1 MPDPR
6 PASSTRPD
14 PPTQSLPSVAS
25 TTTTTTTAGAVAQD
39 RPSGGLSVTQICGGA
54 LAAVTAAVAAS
65 YLGVAGTISGAAVG
79 SVISTIAATLY
90 SNSLKRAA
98 LASRTLVVK
107 QTLAPA
113 VRSPQP
119 EVAEPPGEPEA
130 APHPLEDSVWQ
141 RIRWKPV
148 MLVAGGVFVV
158 AMAFISLSELALGH
172 PISNS
177 GEKGTTVS
185 NLGGSSSQSSQTPAP
200 ATTPTPSS
208 SDTGTP
214 APSASATPTTVSPS
228 PSASAPSTT
237 EGTAPSSSSSGASG
251 TTAPQTTA
259 PTTGASSSAPA
270 ATPGG

>member
-6 PASSTRPD
+6 PAPSTRPD
-14 PPTQSLPSVAS
+14 TRTQSLPSVPS
-25 TTTTTTTAGAVAQD
+25 TTTTTTTAGAVAED

-113 VRSPQP
+113 VPSPQP

-148 MLVAGGVFVV
+148 LLVAGGVFVI

-185 NLGGSSSQSSQTPAP
+185 NLGGSSSQPPAP

-208 SDTGTP
+208 SDTETP

>member
-1 MPDPR
+1 M
-6 PASSTRPD
+6 
-14 PPTQSLPSVAS
+14 
-25 TTTTTTTAGAVAQD
+25 
-39 RPSGGLSVTQICGGA
+39 SVTQIGGGA

-130 APHPLEDSVWQ
+130 APHLLEDSVWQ

-148 MLVAGGVFVV
+148 MLVAGGVFVI
-158 AMAFISLSELALGH
+158 AMAFIFAQRARTRPPDLQRGRAGDDDQQPRWLVVAAVADPGAGDHAHALVERHRDAHAVDVGH
-172 PISNS
+172 AHGRPEPV
-177 GEKGTTVS
+177 GVRALDDRG
-185 NLGGSSSQSSQTPAP
+185 
-200 ATTPTPSS
+200 
-208 SDTGTP
+208 D
-214 APSASATPTTVSPS
+214 
-228 PSASAPSTT
+228 
-237 EGTAPSSSSSGASG
+237 GALVVLLRSVRDD
-251 TTAPQTTA
+251 
-259 PTTGASSSAPA
+259 GAADDGAHDRRQLVRARSY
-270 ATPGG
+270 PGG

>member
-1 MPDPR
+1 MSDPR

-113 VRSPQP
+113 VPSPQP
-119 EVAEPPGEPEA
+119 EVAEPPGAPEP
-130 APHPLEDSVWQ
+130 APHPVEDSVWQ

-148 MLVAGGVFVV
+148 LLVAGGVFVI

-185 NLGGSSSQSSQTPAP
+185 NLGGSSSQSSQSPAP
-200 ATTPTPSS
+200 ATTPTTSS

-214 APSASATPTTVSPS
+214 APSASATPTTAGPS
-228 PSASAPSTT
+228 PSAS
-237 EGTAPSSSSSGASG
+237 APSSSSSGASG

-259 PTTGASSSAPA
+259 PTTGASSSGPPP
-270 ATPGG
+270 TPGG